1 MNILL
6 VVNMQKLLPNW
17 KTASFDER
25 GNVYI
30 KTVHGVAK
38 ELGIT

>member
-30 KTVHGVAK
+30 K
-38 ELGIT
+38 EIN